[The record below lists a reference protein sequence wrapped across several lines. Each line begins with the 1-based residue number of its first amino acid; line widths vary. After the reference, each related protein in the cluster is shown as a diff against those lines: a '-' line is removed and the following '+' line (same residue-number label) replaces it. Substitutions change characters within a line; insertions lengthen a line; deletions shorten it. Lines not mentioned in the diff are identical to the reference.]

1 MSGNDLQIP
10 LLDKKLMFQIP
21 EPEPPRKMYSQ
32 SYRSCNTRIR
42 PLSVFQTKQLVPQIE
57 ETINPHTP
65 FDICLIVFLV
75 LCSSIQ
81 YGIFQSTSN
90 KAQSEVF
97 INNNYQLLTDYTVI
111 CWKWL
116 CYLITLCIIG
126 ICCSYIN
133 TYTSFTA
140 DETNRKYF
148 SLASKINNT
157 SIKGNAHVNVN
168 VNVNENK
175 QQEEKKAYDIM
186 NNHYMLSLKYF
197 ISTANFDNIYACV
210 NYDNLSSAFLS
221 VVSTFCLFY
230 SARFLSFGTCALISS
245 LTSLIP
251 LYYNPNNNGM
261 NSSSSNSS
269 RNRRNN
275 QMYDS
280 YILPL
285 LKVITPFLVFS
296 GMLVANYS
304 LIYSLTMLL
313 CLFAI
318 IGCQV
323 LNRATLLDK
332 MKTYSPF
339 QILLSTYLNYVIVS
353 YSLLVVMYV
362 LMMKFNMIGLCL
374 FGWVY
379 LVKECLIW
387 FVICGALYAV
397 FSVYCSIVLVTKDLI
412 KFIKYF
418 EIIGNDLLGVVLFG
432 KYINGFLYVI
442 GVVQSITGLFVV
454 ENYQVIIDKVV
465 GRKLK

>member
-1 MSGNDLQIP
+1 MAKNELQIP
-10 LLDKKLMFQIP
+10 LRDKKLMFQMP

-32 SYRSCNTRIR
+32 SYRSCTTRIR
-42 PLSVFQTKQLVPQIE
+42 PLSVFQTKQLPQIE
-57 ETINPHTP
+57 ETNPHTP

-81 YGIFQSTSN
+81 YGIFQYTSN
-90 KAQSEVF
+90 TAQTVVF
-97 INNNYQLLTDYTVI
+97 SNNNYQLLTDYTVI

-116 CYLITLCIIG
+116 CYLITLCLIG
-126 ICCSYIN
+126 ICCNYIN

-148 SLASKINNT
+148 SLSSKINNT
-157 SIKGNAHVNVN
+157 SIKGNA
-168 VNVNENK
+168 NEHK
-175 QQEEKKAYDIM
+175 QEDTKEKKVYDIM

-197 ISTANFDNIYACV
+197 ISTANFENIYSCI

-251 LYYNPNNNGM
+251 LYYNPNNTGM
-261 NSSSSNSS
+261 NSSS

-275 QMYDS
+275 QVYDS
-280 YILPL
+280 YLLPL

-339 QILLSTYLNYVIVS
+339 QILLSTYLNYVVVS
-353 YSLLVVMYV
+353 NLLLVVIYV
-362 LMMKFNMIGLCL
+362 LMLKFNMIVLCL

-379 LVKECLIW
+379 IIKECLIW
-387 FVICGALYAV
+387 FILCGALYAV

-412 KFIKYF
+412 KYIKYF
-418 EIIGNDLLGVVLFG
+418 EIIGNDVLGWAFFG
-432 KYINGFLYVI
+432 KQMNGFIYII
-442 GVVQSITGLFVV
+442 GLVQSIVGLFVI

>member
-1 MSGNDLQIP
+1 MSKNDLQIP
-10 LLDKKLMFQIP
+10 LLDKKLMFQMP
-21 EPEPPRKMYSQ
+21 EPEPQRKMYSQ
-32 SYRSCNTRIR
+32 SYRSCTTRIR
-42 PLSVFQTKQLVPQIE
+42 PLSVFQTKQLPQIE
-57 ETINPHTP
+57 ETNPHTP

-75 LCSSIQ
+75 VCSSIQ
-81 YGIFQSTSN
+81 YGIFQYTSN
-90 KAQSEVF
+90 TAQTAVF
-97 INNNYQLLTDYTVI
+97 SNNSYQLLTDYTVI
-111 CWKWL
+111 CWKWM

-126 ICCSYIN
+126 ICCCYIN

-148 SLASKINNT
+148 SLSSKINNT
-157 SIKGNAHVNVN
+157 TIKSIASENREDNA
-168 VNVNENK
+168 
-175 QQEEKKAYDIM
+175 QEKRVYDIM

-197 ISTANFDNIYACV
+197 ISTANFENICSCV

-251 LYYNPNNNGM
+251 LYYNPNNSNP
-261 NSSSSNSS
+261 NSSS
-269 RNRRNN
+269 RNRRNS
-275 QMYDS
+275 QIYDC
-280 YILPL
+280 YLLPL

-296 GMLVANYS
+296 GMLVANHS

-323 LNRATLLDK
+323 LNRSTMIDK

-353 YSLLVVMYV
+353 ILLLIAIYA
-362 LMMKFNMIGLCL
+362 LMLKFNMILLSL

-379 LVKECLIW
+379 IIKECLIC

-412 KFIKYF
+412 KYIKYF
-418 EIIGNDLLGVVLFG
+418 EIMANDVLGLVFFG
-432 KYINGFLYVI
+432 KQMNGFIYII
-442 GVVQSITGLFVV
+442 GIVQSIVGLFVV
-454 ENYQVIIDKVV
+454 ENYQMIIDRVA
-465 GRKLK
+465 GRKLR